1 MGKILI
7 LVAGGLLLAEVA
19 AALADPPPAPAHA
32 PQVEVTLVEGG
43 RPVRFRLPLPAEEEF
58 AQAELYEGPFAA
70 AAYPRYRVVAQVRV
84 QVRKSGSGQ
93 SRLHYDVERRAVQ
106 EGGGAAR
113 DVIMLVEAH
122 GALMLPQSGP
132 VIVCERI
139 PSREGPT
146 SVQVEVK

>member
-7 LVAGGLLLAEVA
+7 LVAGGLLVAEVA
-19 AALADPPPAPAHA
+19 AALADPPPAHA
-32 PQVEVTLVEGG
+32 PQVEVTLLEGG
-43 RPVRFRLPLPAEEEF
+43 RPVRFRLPLPAENES
-58 AQAELYEGPFAA
+58 AQTELYEGPFAA
-70 AAYPRYRVVAQVRV
+70 AAYPHYRVLAQLGV
-84 QVRKSGSGQ
+84 QVRKSGSGH
-93 SRLHYDVERRAVQ
+93 SMLHYNVERRAVQ

-132 VIVCERI
+132 VVVCERI